1 MTPRPPVPD
10 PAGPDAVTIGLVNN
24 MPDGALK
31 STERQF
37 RTLLSAAAGGRQVRL
52 RLFHLPEVPRGDAAL
67 AILRDGYEDIGALWA
82 DDPVDGLIVTGAE
95 PRTANMRDEPYWASL
110 TGLVDWAAEHTISTV
125 WSCLA
130 AHAAVVH
137 RGGIARRPLGAK
149 LSGVF
154 DCVKSADHPLVAGL
168 PMRWRMPHSRYNEL
182 PEAALAAN
190 GYQILSRSVEAG
202 VDLFASE
209 ERSLF
214 LYAQGHPEYD
224 AGALLRE
231 YQRDTARFLAGE
243 RQTYPD
249 MPRFYFEAEPGAAFA
264 EFRLR
269 ALGDPRADLIREFPA
284 AGVAQ
289 TLSHAWR
296 APAVGL
302 YANWLGYLCEQKA
315 VRSRASRLQA
325 PFPDAQAP
333 DEQVS
338 TVWRPM

>member
-1 MTPRPPVPD
+1 MMPRPPAPD
-10 PAGPDAVTIGLVNN
+10 PDTVTVGLVNN
-24 MPDGALK
+24 MPDSALK

-52 RLFHLPEVPRGDAAL
+52 RLFHLAEVPRSEAARAL
-67 AILRDGYEDIGALWA
+67 LRDGYEDVSVLQA
-82 DDPVDGLIVTGAE
+82 DDLVDGLIVTGAE
-95 PRTANMRDEPYWASL
+95 PRTANMRDEPYWTSL
-110 TGLVDWAAEHTISTV
+110 TRLVDWAEEHTTSTI

-154 DCVKSADHPLVAGL
+154 DCTKSADHPLVAGL

-182 PEAALAAN
+182 PEEALAAN
-190 GYQILSRSVEAG
+190 GYQILSRSAEAG
-202 VDLFASE
+202 VDLFATQDH
-209 ERSLF
+209 SLF

-231 YQRDTARFLAGE
+231 YQRDAARFLAGE

-249 MPRFYFEAEPGAAFA
+249 MPRFYFEPEPSAAFA

-269 ALGDPRADLIREFPA
+269 ALGDPKPDLIGEFPA

-296 APAVGL
+296 VPAVGL